1 MIAPAENTKPQSNA
15 FSETLNLSTLLSARA
30 RIFAAELTEN

>member
-1 MIAPAENTKPQSNA
+1 MIALAENTKPQSNA
-15 FSETLNLSTLLSARA
+15 FSETLNLSTLPPAPA